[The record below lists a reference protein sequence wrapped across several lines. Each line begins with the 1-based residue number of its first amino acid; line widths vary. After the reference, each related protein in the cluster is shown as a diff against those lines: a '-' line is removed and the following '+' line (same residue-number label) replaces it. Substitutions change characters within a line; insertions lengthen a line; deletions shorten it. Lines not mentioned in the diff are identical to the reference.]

1 MRIAL
6 AGLAAL
12 AVAMGVG
19 RFAFTPLLPMMQADS
34 GLSLAA
40 GGWLASANYLGYLLG
55 ALSAGFVVRSPL
67 LIRIGL
73 LAIAA
78 TTLAMGFTHQ
88 LVVWAALRLAA
99 GIASAWVLV
108 HVSAWCLPRLRF
120 RLHHPGHLYPGD
132 GARGDRRPG
141 GVRLGVAGLRSCRCG
156 VDARRRS
163 PFAALHVPA
172 FMGGEPARYGAVSR
186 RAAGDTG
193 DRRHPRRGAL
203 RRRQLHGGHH
213 GEHAGSPSGGGCA
226 GGAADGRHDRR
237 VRDRA
242 DPGPGLRQPADRSAR
257 RPLRSIARRRRAS
270 RNKRICAATRAEKR
284 MIKDQP
290 L

>member
-6 AGLAAL
+6 AGLASL
-12 AVAMGVG
+12 AVAMGIG

-108 HVSAWCLPRLRF
+108 HVSAWCLPRLPGR
-120 RLHHPGHLYPGD
+120 RLAGALYAGVGVGIVLA
-132 GARGDRRPG
+132 GA
-141 GVRLGVAGLRSCRCG
+141 LCG
-156 VDARRRS
+156 ALMAWR
-163 PFAALHVPA
+163 AASSETWIVL
-172 FMGGEPARYGAVSR
+172 GAVSLLL
-186 RAAGDTG
+186 T
-193 DRRHPRRGAL
+193 L
-203 RRRQLHGGHH
+203 LVWNVF
-213 GEHAGSPSGGGCA
+213 SPSGNA
-226 GGAADGRHDRR
+226 GRGRET
-237 VRDRA
+237 
-242 DPGPGLRQPADRSAR
+242 GQWS
-257 RPLRSIARRRRAS
+257 
-270 RNKRICAATRAEKR
+270 
-284 MIKDQP
+284 
-290 L
+290 